1 MVDGLLFGGE
11 VATCK
16 PAELSW
22 VIRGTPIVER
32 FDYTE
37 QPRQRESLKRYGPV
51 YAGVLSIRQFGFNV
65 VGMRCCGLFDND
77 KASEVWGRGA
87 AAPEKAFQMSGYLP
101 R

>member
-37 QPRQRESLKRYGPV
+37 QPRQRESLKRYG
-51 YAGVLSIRQFGFNV
+51 LC
-65 VGMRCCGLFDND
+65 MRVF
-77 KASEVWGRGA
+77 SV
-87 AAPEKAFQMSGYLP
+87 
-101 R
+101 